1 MPKITF
7 MGAGSTVFAK
17 NILGDCMLSAP
28 LRESHIALYDIDA
41 ERLAESKMM
50 LENLNRSINQTR
62 AHITAHLGVENR
74 KEALQNAK
82 YVVNAIQVGG
92 YEPSTVIDFEIP
104 KKYGLRQTI
113 ADTLGI
119 GGIFRGLRTIP
130 VCLNFARDMEE
141 VCPNAWFLNYV
152 NPMAMVTGAMLRA
165 SGIRTVGLC
174 HSVQVCARGLLR
186 RVGLLESVKKLQWK
200 IAGINHQAW
209 LLEITD
215 AGQNLYPEIKRR
227 AADMNRRAREKD
239 APKHDDMVRFELMR
253 HFGYYVTESS
263 EHSAEYMPYWIRR
276 LHPELIEEFNI
287 PLDEYPRRCIQQ
299 IEEWKARG
307 QELVHDK
314 NLTHSRS
321 DEYGSHIME
330 AMETDVPFRIGGN
343 ILNHGFI
350 TNLPEKA
357 VVEVPCLVDRN
368 GVQGCY
374 VGDLPEQCAAL
385 NRTNI
390 NVQLLTIEA
399 ALTRNRDAVYQAAM
413 LDPHTA
419 AELTLDQ
426 IRHLCDDLIAAHG
439 MNPMFEGSADFLV
452 RDEKGGSDV

>member
-1 MPKITF
+1 
-7 MGAGSTVFAK
+7 
-17 NILGDCMLSAP
+17 
-28 LRESHIALYDIDA
+28 
-41 ERLAESKMM
+41 
-50 LENLNRSINQTR
+50 
-62 AHITAHLGVENR
+62 
-74 KEALQNAK
+74 
-82 YVVNAIQVGG
+82 
-92 YEPSTVIDFEIP
+92 
-104 KKYGLRQTI
+104 
-113 ADTLGI
+113 
-119 GGIFRGLRTIP
+119 
-130 VCLNFARDMEE
+130 VCLDFAREMEE
-141 VCPNAWFLNYV
+141 VCPDAWFLNYV

-174 HSVQVCARGLLR
+174 HSIQVCAHGLLR
-186 RVGLLESVKKLQWK
+186 RVALLETVKNVQWK

-209 LLEITD
+209 LLEITN
-215 AGQNLYPEIKRR
+215 AGKDLYPEIKRR
-227 AADMNRRAREKD
+227 AAEMNRRAREKD

-263 EHSAEYMPYWIRR
+263 EHSAEYMPYWIKR

-287 PLDEYPRRCIQQ
+287 PLDEYPRRCIRQ
-299 IEEWKARG
+299 IEEWKQRSH
-307 QELVHDK
+307 ELVHDK
-314 NLTHSRS
+314 NLTHTRS

-330 AMETDVPFRIGGN
+330 AMETDIPFRIGGN
-343 ILNHGFI
+343 VLNHGFI

-357 VVEVPCLVDRN
+357 VVEVSCLVDRN

-419 AELTLDQ
+419 AELSLDQ
-426 IRHLCDDLIAAHG
+426 IRNLCDDLIAAHG
-439 MNPMFEGSADFLV
+439 MNVMFEK
-452 RDEKGGSDV
+452 E